1 MAESKVEQEMQASWW
16 QWLLFVIVIPSAFAA
31 SFLLL
36 ILNIAGVDAAK
47 AAKQWTIKA
56 PFVSEWI
63 NWSKREKALQ
73 KTIEAQQQT
82 INRQKRTIAD
92 QQKQIKQ
99 LKNELAAKEKE
110 IAQLSAPSGK
120 TDAQAEPVDEPALTE
135 EDVVGMYGAMSEKQA
150 AAILA
155 ELPESEAL
163 RVLSQ
168 IDGDKAAAILEQ
180 MPAGQAAKLLASLS
194 KRAMGKE
201 AAE

>member
-1 MAESKVEQEMQASWW
+1 MAESKVGQEMQASWW
-16 QWLLFVIVIPSAFAA
+16 QWLLFVIAIPSAFAV

-36 ILNIAGVDAAK
+36 ILNVAGVDVAK

-56 PFVSEWI
+56 PLVSEWI
-63 NWSKREKALQ
+63 DWRQKEKDWQ
-73 KTIEAQQQT
+73 KMIEAQQQT
-82 INRQKRTIAD
+82 IDQQKRTIAE

-110 IAQLSAPSGK
+110 IAQLSAPSEK
-120 TDAQAEPVDEPALTE
+120 TDVQDEPAAEPALTE
-135 EDVVGMYGAMSEKQA
+135 DDVAGVYNAMSEKQA

-163 RVLSQ
+163 RVLSRV
-168 IDGDKAAAILEQ
+168 DSDKAAAILEQ
-180 MPAGQAAKLLASLS
+180 MPTQQAAKLLASLS
-194 KRAMGKE
+194 KWAMGKE